1 MLKRTKEE
9 IACAILVIGGIAVC
23 IGGFFLAPLLVLGG
37 AMIAGGLTVLSNM
50 LQENDRLNII
60 NNNYGAIPAPAM
72 DMSRAPE
79 VIKAT
84 PKEKL
89 AALFAFK
96 NRKYALHQEE
106 IKMEEMAE
114 PVYVELP
121 DDIKAELVK
130 MNNIINSFDL
140 SLMKKIAQQYKDT
153 AEDCDFTNQ
162 V

>member
-37 AMIAGGLTVLSNM
+37 AMIAGGLTLLANI
-50 LQENDRLNII
+50 LQENDRLTI
-60 NNNYGAIPAPAM
+60 NTNNYGTVNAPVTEM
-72 DMSRAPE
+72 KRTPE